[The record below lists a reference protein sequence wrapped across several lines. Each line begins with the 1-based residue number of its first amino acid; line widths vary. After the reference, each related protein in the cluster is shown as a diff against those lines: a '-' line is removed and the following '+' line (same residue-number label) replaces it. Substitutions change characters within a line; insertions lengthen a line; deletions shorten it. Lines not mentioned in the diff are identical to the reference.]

1 MNKKGEKFISV
12 YWFVIL
18 FIVAAA
24 VSYMVISF
32 YGNPYDVREAEVD
45 ALTDKVARC
54 MTEGA
59 YLGEGVLSGGWN
71 ENFLENCGLNFNV
84 EDVYD
89 WQSEDQYYVEAGI
102 YDFENSKL
110 ISSFKGGNENLKQD
124 CELGGENFPVCI
136 EREFYSLD
144 KENNQYRVEILSIVK
159 KVEKNVQ

>member
-1 MNKKGEKFISV
+1 M

-24 VSYMVISF
+24 ISYMVISF
-32 YGNPYDVREAEVD
+32 YGNPYDVREAEAD

-54 MTEGA
+54 MTDGA
-59 YLGEGVLSGGWN
+59 YLKEEVLSGNWN

-89 WQSEDQYYVEAGI
+89 WGSEGQYYVEAGI
-102 YDFENSKL
+102 YGFETGEEVVL
-110 ISSFKGGNENLKQD
+110 IGGGNDNLKQD
-124 CELGGENFPVCI
+124 CELEGEGLSTCL

-144 KENNQYRVEILSIVK
+144 RENNQYRVQILSVVK